1 LATCLQAASSLV
13 MVRRLPFSVTVTF
26 SESAAAITALMPREP
41 FGRPEGLPERPFLN
55 CVSMGG
61 RP

>member
-1 LATCLQAASSLV
+1 